1 MITSLQLG
9 LALVISPGN
18 IASSVTCPILASD
31 MTSTGQCDFVLEIP
45 WNSRAVRFGGCIHE
59 RLKGISLRLGS
70 LHVRGVCELVRLATL
85 KVVGEW

>member
-1 MITSLQLG
+1 
-9 LALVISPGN
+9 
-18 IASSVTCPILASD
+18 

-59 RLKGISLRLGS
+59 RLKGFHCAWVPACAWG
-70 LHVRGVCELVRLATL
+70 CELVRLATL